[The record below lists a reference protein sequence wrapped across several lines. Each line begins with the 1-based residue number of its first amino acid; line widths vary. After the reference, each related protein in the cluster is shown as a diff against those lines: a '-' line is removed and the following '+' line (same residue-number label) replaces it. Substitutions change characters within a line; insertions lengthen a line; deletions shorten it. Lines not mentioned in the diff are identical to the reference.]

1 MEGGYSAAQVVA
13 DQFYIALFSAL
24 EQTGI
29 LPCKVI
35 VLISHC
41 FVGLPSTKQGDSPH
55 FSLLC
60 RFAFC
65 KTR

>member
-13 DQFYIALFSAL
+13 DQFYIVLFSAL

-41 FVGLPSTKQGDSPH
+41 FVGLLSAKQGDS
-55 FSLLC
+55 
-60 RFAFC
+60 
-65 KTR
+65 